1 MRDYTKRE
9 GERRYAESGCTGA
22 GRLPRHGP
30 CVHGRS
36 HVPSVPRSR
45 PRWWD
50 LHRKACKPGAIGS
63 ETSFGAVLAGA
74 LAMKR
79 VSVQSA
85 LYQSRQMVDLLV
97 YFVVKTTRRPAW
109 PHRFEVWLVKT
120 GDLSLNRLKSLHR
133 NSFGCQADRDYCTE
147 TCLAAIRA
155 TRQELIGRPE
165 RPCGYYDPPIHA
177 ACELFVAM
185 LPRSRRRRH

>member
-9 GERRYAESGCTGA
+9 GWRRYAESGCTGA
-22 GRLPRHGP
+22 GRLPRRGSR
-30 CVHGRS
+30 VHGRP

-79 VSVQSA
+79 VSVQSV
-85 LYQSRQMVDLLV
+85 LWQSRRTTNFPE
-97 YFVVKTTRRPAW
+97 YFVVKTTKRPAW
-109 PHRFEVWLVKT
+109 PHCFEVWPART
-120 GDLSLNRLKSLHR
+120 GDPSLNRLKSLHR
-133 NSFGCQADRDYCTE
+133 NSFGCHSGDATGINWQAGASVWILRPAN
-147 TCLAAIRA
+147 TCFL
-155 TRQELIGRPE
+155 
-165 RPCGYYDPPIHA
+165 
-177 ACELFVAM
+177 
-185 LPRSRRRRH
+185 

>member
-1 MRDYTKRE
+1 MT
-9 GERRYAESGCTGA
+9 RRPPENENAQSRLTSTEAQPPRIAQRPKKPAAPNKHNQKWQTNRFRCSPRRSV
-22 GRLPRHGP
+22 GRQ
-30 CVHGRS
+30 
-36 HVPSVPRSR
+36 
-45 PRWWD
+45 
-50 LHRKACKPGAIGS
+50 
-63 ETSFGAVLAGA
+63 TSFGAVLAGA

-97 YFVVKTTRRPAW
+97 FFVVKTTKKPAW

-133 NSFGCQADRDYCTE
+133 NSFGCQAGRDYCTE